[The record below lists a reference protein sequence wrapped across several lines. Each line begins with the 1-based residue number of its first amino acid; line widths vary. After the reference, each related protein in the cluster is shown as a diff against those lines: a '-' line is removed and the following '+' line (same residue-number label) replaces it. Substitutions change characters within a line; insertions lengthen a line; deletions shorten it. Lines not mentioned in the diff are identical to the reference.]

1 LDRDKE
7 MGEGYNGSGNAV
19 NEIFGSLY
27 FDDFFIGQ
35 KFVTKARTVT
45 EEDVVNFAALSW
57 DHNRLHTDAEYAAS
71 TKYGQRI
78 AHGLLG
84 MIIHSG
90 LAYQLT
96 EESILAFLELTWQFK
111 LPIYIGDTIHVEQT
125 VKEMREISKP
135 NQGILTFEKE
145 VFNQKGDVVQTGTT
159 TILIAKRCYGQEV

>member
-1 LDRDKE
+1 MDENFKS
-7 MGEGYNGSGNAV
+7 SGNAAK
-19 NEIFGSLY
+19 EIFKSLY

-45 EEDVVNFAALSW
+45 ETDVVNFAALSW

-71 TKYGQRI
+71 TQYGQRI

-84 MIIHSG
+84 TIIHSG
-90 LAYQLT
+90 LAFQLT
-96 EESILAFLELTWQFK
+96 SESILAFLELTWQFK
-111 LPIYIGDTIHVEQT
+111 LPIYIGDTIHVKQV
-125 VKEMREISKP
+125 VKEMRNSSKQ

-159 TILIAKRCYGQEV
+159 TILIAKRCYSQKA